1 MSNVRIQVEPLAAW
15 PYAETGPGARV
26 FSPFSAKYSLTLD
39 ELDRELFHLGAHRH
53 GVAALQV
60 VTAER
65 NLRRDGLLRS
75 GAKIDHPGVALSFTA
90 DEAGPLTF
98 FCDRFVA
105 RGTGLHWQHNLRAI
119 VLTLEKLRAV
129 DRYGA
134 VGSGQQYAGFRQI
147 EAPSVSQS
155 AARARLAEI
164 GEARPEVTSDRE
176 LVREAR
182 KRSHPDQHIGSEA
195 LWHEVDTLARVLGV
209 A

>member
-1 MSNVRIQVEPLAAW
+1 MSSVRVQVEPLAAW
-15 PYAETGPGARV
+15 TYAETGSGARV
-26 FSPFSAKYSLTLD
+26 YSPFSAKYSLTLD
-39 ELDRELFHLGAHRH
+39 ELDRELYALGAHRH
-53 GVAALQV
+53 GAAALQV

-75 GAKIDHPGVALSFTA
+75 GAKIEHPGVALSFTA
-90 DEAGPLTF
+90 DDAGPLTF
-98 FCDRFVA
+98 FCDKFVA

-129 DRYGA
+129 DRYG
-134 VGSGQQYAGFRQI
+134 VTGSGQQYAGFRQI
-147 EAPSVSQS
+147 EAPSASKG

-164 GEARPEVTSDRE
+164 GEARPEVTSDTD

-182 KRSHPDQHIGSEA
+182 KRSHPDQHADSEG
-195 LWHEVDTLARVLGV
+195 LWHEVDRLAQILGV